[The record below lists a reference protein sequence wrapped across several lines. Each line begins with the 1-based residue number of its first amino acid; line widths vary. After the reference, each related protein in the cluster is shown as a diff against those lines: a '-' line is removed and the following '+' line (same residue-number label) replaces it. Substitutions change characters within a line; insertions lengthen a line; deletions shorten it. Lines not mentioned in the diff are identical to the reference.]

1 MRDYGVQAEQAGPG
15 RPGLASKEN
24 RTIKVLEWEEARK
37 WDRDTWEELAG
48 KPRAWG

>member
-1 MRDYGVQAEQAGPG
+1 MESRLNKQDEVGQDLLARRTGP
-15 RPGLASKEN
+15 SKCW
-24 RTIKVLEWEEARK
+24 EWEEARK